1 MRISEAS
8 WIKYIGKLRQINNEA
23 ADKMAAYLYEH
34 EFTSVAGRRAALDY
48 AFALSTRY
56 GEAATALACEM
67 YDAVSAA
74 SGVAVLAAEPA
85 ETATYA
91 EVAKTVNGA
100 FKQTESPDVVSQAVG
115 RLVKR
120 AGVDT
125 TMKNAIRD
133 GAEWAWIPHGDTC
146 AFCITL
152 ASRGWQKASRAALKG
167 NHAEHIHSNCD
178 CTYAI
183 RFGRDTTYA
192 GYDPDKYLEAYENAD
207 GSKPQDKINAL
218 RRQHYAENKDR
229 INEQKRIAYAKRKQ
243 VGRLAE
249 MGSQTALQNIEKI
262 REVESTGSL
271 AEVMKSIT
279 GKPVDLSGL
288 DLDLMKTNMEQ
299 INSLG
304 QEYGFRFS
312 EIVSTNKRAALGEVV
327 RTGARGQTVTL
338 QYPKKYY
345 GSRDDLLRELRKTA
359 SDGSMPR
366 IPGRYI
372 DVYTSTHEFAH
383 TLTEQLTASLYG
395 YGKELDFWGEIDE
408 IYLDYKKTG
417 GGVLGKYAAS
427 NQNEFFAEAFASA
440 KLAPGASEH
449 AGKVLEV
456 VDRYFRRKP

>member
-34 EFTSVAGRRAALDY
+34 EFTSAAGRRAALDY

-229 INEQKRIAYAKRKQ
+229 INEQKRIAYAKRKGMSDLTKAASVEFDDRVSSQ
-243 VGRLAE
+243 QKEIIQRLTGEYNTRLQRVTVGAE
-249 MGSQTALQNIEKI
+249 KAAGD
-262 REVESTGSL
+262 
-271 AEVMKSIT
+271 
-279 GKPVDLSGL
+279 VD
-288 DLDLMKTNMEQ
+288 
-299 INSLG
+299 I
-304 QEYGFRFS
+304 
-312 EIVSTNKRAALGEVV
+312 
-327 RTGARGQTVTL
+327 TGARMRL
-338 QYPKKYY
+338 SDKHP
-345 GSRDDLLRELRKTA
+345 ETA
-359 SDGSMPR
+359 
-366 IPGRYI
+366 I
-372 DVYTSTHEFAH
+372 HEFAH
-383 TLTEQLTASLYG
+383 SMAGTEADRVGLTDNGEFW
-395 YGKELDFWGEIDE
+395 KEIRSIRRSYHKDVDALQDTSRWISTYEHSSRSVDE
-408 IYLDYKKTG
+408 
-417 GGVLGKYAAS
+417 
-427 NQNEFFAEAFASA
+427 FMAEAFTHA
-440 KLAPGASEH
+440 KMRELGLPIPSKY
-449 AGKVLEV
+449 GKDFTYSRRVLDAV
-456 VDRYFRRKP
+456 NKYFHN